1 LAKSSSEAQWSAQ
14 LEQWPGYLAAA
25 SAGLRDLTVTAAGG
39 RALTAAEGFARWIE
53 ITRDG
58 QARHQHLYFIG
69 NGASAMMASHFAA
82 DACKNGALSA
92 MAFNDAALLTATAND
107 VAFEEVFA
115 LPLRRLARSGDL
127 LIAISSS
134 GSSPNILRAVDAARS
149 MSMRV
154 VTLTGMRADNGV
166 RTLGDLNFYV
176 PCSRYGWV
184 ECAHQLILHYWLD
197 QYLNLHADG
206 AL

>member
-1 LAKSSSEAQWSAQ
+1 MARSSSDVER
-14 LEQWPGYLAAA
+14 WPDYLAAA
-25 SAGLRDLTVTAAGG
+25 SAGLAELTVTGAGG
-39 RALTAAEGFARWIE
+39 GPLASADGFARWVE
-53 ITRDG
+53 MTHQG
-58 QARHQHLYFIG
+58 HARGHHLYLVG

-82 DACKNGALSA
+82 DACKNAGLSA

-115 LPLRRLARSGDL
+115 LPLRRVARAGDL

-134 GSSPNILRAVDAARS
+134 GNSPNIVRAIDAARALS
-149 MSMRV
+149 MQI
-154 VTLTGMRADNGV
+154 VTLTGMCADNRA

-176 PCSRYGWV
+176 PSRRYGWV
-184 ECAHQLILHYWLD
+184 ECAHQLVLHYWLD

-206 AL
+206 AI